1 MKKIISIVITLWIFG
16 NAHAQSDSSKIAVA
30 QNFLNNLNSGMYS
43 MCLKDFDWDLAGK
56 VNSAALEN
64 IWKNLQTQ
72 SGVYKGAGE
81 PYLVKDSLYDYVYQT
96 CAFAKTKLDLKI
108 TVNQKNKIAG
118 LFFVPPVS
126 RKGYQ
131 LPSFVKKDEVI
142 ETPLEIKSGAYTL
155 PAILIYPKSGSN
167 FPVVILVHGSGPN
180 DKDETIGPN
189 KIFKDLA
196 FGLANKGIAVLRYEK
211 RTRQYANILAE
222 KKDSITLNDEVIE
235 DALAA
240 IATAKAIVAVDPK
253 RVFVCGH
260 SLGGMCAPLIASKAK
275 DLAGIIIMAGNA
287 RPLED
292 LVLEQVKYLASLSPE
307 TPESKSQIE
316 DLKVQVLNVKTIS
329 KESDLDTYQLPLG
342 ISKTY
347 WLSLKDYNQVAVA
360 KPLTCKILVLQGGRD
375 YQVTKTDYE
384 IWKKEL
390 KGTNVQFKLYEN
402 LNHLFM
408 EGTDKSTPDEYNKE
422 GNIPEYV
429 VKDIADFCK

>member
-1 MKKIISIVITLWIFG
+1 MKKIISIVITLLIFG
-16 NAHAQSDSSKIAVA
+16 NANAQSDSSKIAIA
-30 QNFLNNLNSGMYS
+30 QSFLNNLNSGMYS

-56 VNSAALEN
+56 VNSASLEN

-81 PYLVKDSLYDYVYQT
+81 PYLVKDSAYDFVYQT
-96 CAFAKTKLDLKI
+96 CDFAKAKLDLKI
-108 TVNQKNKIAG
+108 TINRKNKIAG
-118 LFFVPPVS
+118 LYFVPPVS

-142 ETPLEIKSGAYTL
+142 ETPMEIKSGAYTL
-155 PAILIYPKSGSN
+155 PAILSYPKSGSN

-211 RTRQYANILAE
+211 RTRQYANALAD
-222 KKDSITLNDEVIE
+222 KKDAITLNDEVIE

-240 IATAKAIVAVDPK
+240 IQTAKTIVAVDPK
-253 RVFVCGH
+253 HIFVCGH
-260 SLGGMCAPLIASKAK
+260 SLGGMCAPQIASKAK
-275 DLAGIIIMAGNA
+275 EIAGIIIMAGNA

-292 LVLEQVKYLASLSPE
+292 LVLEQVKYIASLSPE
-307 TPESKSQIE
+307 TAESKSQIE
-316 DLKVQVLNVKTIS
+316 DLKVQVLNVKSLS
-329 KESDLDTYQLPLG
+329 KESDLESYQLPLG

-347 WLSLKDYNQVAVA
+347 WMSLKDYNQVAAA
-360 KPLTCKILVLQGGRD
+360 KALSCKILVLQGGRD
-375 YQVTKTDYE
+375 YQVTKTDYD

-390 KGTNVQFKLYEN
+390 KGTNVQFKLYDN

-408 EGTDKSTPDEYNKE
+408 EGTGKSTPDEYNKE
-422 GNIPEYV
+422 NNIPEYV
-429 VKDIADFCK
+429 IKDIADFCK